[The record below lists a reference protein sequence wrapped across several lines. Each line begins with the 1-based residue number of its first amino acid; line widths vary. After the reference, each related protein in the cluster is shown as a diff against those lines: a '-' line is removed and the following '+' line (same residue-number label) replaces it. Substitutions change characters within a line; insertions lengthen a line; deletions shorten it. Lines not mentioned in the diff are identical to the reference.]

1 MNLPG
6 GLTFCPFYESAY
18 DSLNEITVID
28 HAFTQPWTVT
38 KHYQRIP
45 NDRWYEDN
53 CAENN
58 DHIIII
64 GEENYFMSG
73 DGYLMPARED
83 QAPPDPRYFKPT
95 RR

>member
-6 GLTFCPFYESAY
+6 GTTFCALYESAY
-18 DSLNEITVID
+18 DLLNEITVID

-53 CAENN
+53 CDENN
-58 DHIIII
+58 DHIII
-64 GEENYFMSG
+64 GREN
-73 DGYLMPARED
+73 
-83 QAPPDPRYFKPT
+83 
-95 RR
+95 